1 VIIMLTLFVFIL
13 VIDFLLLSGIVIS
26 IFFPNHRIW
35 PPPKK
40 DSWQFWVSWILF
52 DFGMIGSGLIGIID
66 YEIFSN
72 EYWIR
77 ILVGGLVVIIGG
89 GLVLWGIRTLSMHQ
103 SLGLKGKL
111 VTEGP
116 YQYSRNPQYVGFIL
130 MYAGITLVTYSFMAL
145 VTGTIMI
152 VMFAILPF
160 SEEPWL
166 RQQYGKAYVEYCKQV
181 PRFIDPRSF
190 KPKILNKIP
199 RQLEKT
205 VF

>member
-1 VIIMLTLFVFIL
+1 MLTLFVFIL

-103 SLGLKGKL
+103 SLGLKAKL

-130 MYAGITLVTYSFMAL
+130 MYAGITLVAYSFMAL

>member
-1 VIIMLTLFVFIL
+1 MFTLFVFIL
-13 VIDFLLLSGIVIS
+13 IIDFLLLSGIVIS

-77 ILVGGLVVIIGG
+77 ILVGGLGVLIGG
-89 GLVLWGIRTLSMHQ
+89 GLILWGIRTLSMHQ

-116 YQYSRNPQYVGFIL
+116 YRYSRNPQYVGFIL
-130 MYAGITLVTYSFMAL
+130 VYAGIILVTYSFMAF

-152 VMFAILPF
+152 VIFAILPF

-166 RQQYGKAYVEYCKQV
+166 RQQYGKAYVKYCKHV

-190 KPKILNKIP
+190 KPKISNKIP
-199 RQLEKT
+199 IQLEKT